1 MLPPIRFHKS
11 KSSRQNKPSAY
22 SSNKFWIKFN
32 EHKFNFE
39 GLGAWYHHWR
49 EPYHLLLNIPWKYFI
64 ILMAVFYFFLNGS
77 FALAYF
83 FGIDGIEN
91 AVEGSFGD
99 AFFFSVHT
107 FSTIGY
113 GNMYPTSLY
122 THIFVT
128 LEAFV
133 SILGIALITGLAF
146 ARFSQ
151 SNAKILFSN
160 VVVVLPYDN
169 VPTLMLRVSNQ
180 RKNYILEAKMR
191 LYLMWDEVS
200 KEGDFF
206 RRVYELKLVRDHNP
220 TLAMTWTVMHSI
232 DENSPLFGV
241 TLDTL
246 ERKKAMLLTSLSGI
260 DESIAQTMYAR
271 SFYGFRDILWNHQFQ
286 DVIYHT
292 PDGYRYIDLS
302 FFHRTEPLE
311 TEISE

>member
-1 MLPPIRFHKS
+1 MLPPRPFHQLKS
-11 KSSRQNKPSAY
+11 AGKNTPSAY
-22 SSNKFWIKFN
+22 SSKKFWIKFN
-32 EHKFNFE
+32 ENKFDWE

-49 EPYHLLLNIPWKYFI
+49 DPYHLLLNIPWKYFI
-64 ILMAVFYFFLNGS
+64 VLMAIFYLFFNGS

-83 FGIDGIEN
+83 LGSDGIEN
-91 AVEGSFGD
+91 AVKGSFSD

-113 GNMYPTSLY
+113 GNMYPTTLY
-122 THIFVT
+122 THILVT

-133 SILGIALITGLAF
+133 SLLGLALITGLAF

-191 LYLMWDEVS
+191 VYLMWDEVS
-200 KEGDFF
+200 KEGDFL
-206 RRVYELKLVRDHNP
+206 RKVHELKLIRDHHP
-220 TLAMTWTVMHSI
+220 TLAMTWTVMHAI
-232 DENSPLFGV
+232 DKNSPLFGV
-241 TLDTL
+241 NLETLK
-246 ERKKAMLLTSLSGI
+246 RKKAMLLTSFSGV

-271 SFYGFRDILWNHQFQ
+271 SSYGFRDILWNHQFL

-292 PDGYRYIDLS
+292 PDGHRYLDLS
-302 FFHRTEPLE
+302 FFHRTKPLDS
-311 TEISE
+311 EIS

>member
-1 MLPPIRFHKS
+1 MLPFPPFRKR
-11 KSSRQNKPSAY
+11 KYSRQKPRSGY
-22 SSNKFWIKFN
+22 SSNQFWIKFN
-32 EHKFNFE
+32 IE
-39 GLGAWYHHWR
+39 GLDAWYHHWR

-64 ILMAVFYFFLNGS
+64 ILMSIFYFVLNGG
-77 FALAYF
+77 FALAYL
-83 FGIDGIEN
+83 FGIEGIEN
-91 AVEGSFGD
+91 AVKGSFGE

-113 GNMYPTSLY
+113 GNMYPTTVY
-122 THIFVT
+122 TNILVT

-151 SNAKILFSN
+151 SNAKILFSD

-206 RRVYELKLVRDHNP
+206 RKVYELKLLRDHNP
-220 TLAMTWTVMHSI
+220 TLAMTWTLMHPI

-241 TLDTL
+241 SLETL
-246 ERKKAMLLTSLSGI
+246 ERKKAMLLTSLKLSKI
-260 DESIAQTMYAR
+260 T
-271 SFYGFRDILWNHQFQ
+271 HQAK
-286 DVIYHT
+286 
-292 PDGYRYIDLS
+292 
-302 FFHRTEPLE
+302 PLE
-311 TEISE
+311 IGALVKLKNK

>member
-1 MLPPIRFHKS
+1 MLPPRPFNQL
-11 KSSRQNKPSAY
+11 KSSRKNTPSAH
-22 SSNKFWIKFN
+22 SFKKFWIKFDQ
-32 EHKFNFE
+32 HKFNIE

-64 ILMAVFYFFLNGS
+64 VLMSVFYLVLNGG

-91 AVEGSFGD
+91 AIEGSFSD
-99 AFFFSVHT
+99 AFFFSIHT

-113 GNMYPTSLY
+113 GNMYPTNLY
-122 THIFVT
+122 THILVT

-133 SILGIALITGLAF
+133 SLLGIALITGLAF

-151 SNAKILFSN
+151 SNAKILFSD

-191 LYLMWDEVS
+191 VYLMWDEVS

-206 RRVYELKLVRDHNP
+206 RRVHELKLLRDHNP
-220 TLAMTWTVMHSI
+220 TLAMTWTVMHPI

-241 TLDTL
+241 NLDTL
-246 ERKKAMLLTSLSGI
+246 KRKKAMLLTSLSGI

-271 SFYGFRDILWNHQFQ
+271 SSYGFRDILWDHQFQ

-292 PDGYRYIDLS
+292 PDGHRYIDLS
-302 FFHRTEPLE
+302 FFHRTKPVE
-311 TEISE
+311 TERS

>member
-1 MLPPIRFHKS
+1 MLPFRLFQRRKY
-11 KSSRQNKPSAY
+11 SRKNSPSAY
-22 SSNKFWIKFN
+22 SSNQFWIKFN
-32 EHKFNFE
+32 IE
-39 GLGAWYHHWR
+39 GLDAWYHHWR

-64 ILMAVFYFFLNGS
+64 LLMAVFYIVINGG

-91 AVEGSFGD
+91 AIEGSFRD

-122 THIFVT
+122 THSLVT

-133 SILGIALITGLAF
+133 SLLGIALITGLAF

-160 VVVVLPYDN
+160 VVVILPYNN

-180 RKNYILEAKMR
+180 RKNYILEAKIR

-200 KEGDFF
+200 KEGNFF
-206 RRVYELKLVRDHNP
+206 RRVHELKLLRDYSP
-220 TLAMTWTVMHSI
+220 TLAMTWTVMHTI
-232 DENSPLFGV
+232 DENSPLFEV
-241 TLDTL
+241 NLDTL
-246 ERKKAMLLTSLSGI
+246 KRKKALLLTSLSGI
-260 DESIAQTMYAR
+260 DESITQTMYAR
-271 SFYGFRDILWNHQFQ
+271 SSYGFRDILWDHQFE

-292 PDGYRYIDLS
+292 PDGHRYIDLY
-302 FFHRTEPLE
+302 FFHLTKPVD
-311 TEISE
+311 SELS